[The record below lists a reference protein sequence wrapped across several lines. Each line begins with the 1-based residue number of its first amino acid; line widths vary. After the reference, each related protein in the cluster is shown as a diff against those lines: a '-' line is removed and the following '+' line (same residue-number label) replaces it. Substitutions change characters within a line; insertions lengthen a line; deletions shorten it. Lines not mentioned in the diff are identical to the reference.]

1 MAVSQKRPGP
11 GRALGPVLS
20 VWQLDWKTWS
30 TYKKTLSKVCVNPLS
45 VHSQSA
51 STATDLP
58 PDFSRRL
65 VGLLGLAGLASLATG
80 CAGLGSLPGLPSRRS
95 SELPL
100 ARLEANGQPGL
111 AEPAL
116 HAFSLVGTP
125 YRWGGNTP
133 KGGFDCS
140 GLVVYVMRR
149 SLGTTLPRTVEQM
162 SNVGYEIA
170 WEDRLPGDL
179 VFFNTTGGEFS
190 HVGIYIGQ
198 NRFVHAPRA
207 GGTVRLETLVSS
219 YWGPRITAFRR
230 IANESHAKTER

>member
-1 MAVSQKRPGP
+1 M
-11 GRALGPVLS
+11 
-20 VWQLDWKTWS
+20 KTWWIC
-30 TYKKTLSKVCVNPLS
+30 KKTLNRACVKAVNIADGP
-45 VHSQSA
+45 VPDGGP
-51 STATDLP
+51 DL
-58 PDFSRRL
+58 SRRL
-65 VGLLGLAGLASLATG
+65 LTLSATTGLVSLVTG
-80 CAGLGSLPGLPSRRS
+80 CAGLGSLSGVSSRRS
-95 SELPL
+95 SDLPL
-100 ARLEANGQPGL
+100 ARLEASGQAGL

-162 SNVGYEIA
+162 SSAGYEIA

-179 VFFNTTGGEFS
+179 VFFNTTGGDFS

-219 YWGPRITAFRR
+219 YWAPRITAFRR
-230 IANESHAKTER
+230 IASESHAKTGP

>member
-1 MAVSQKRPGP
+1 MN
-11 GRALGPVLS
+11 
-20 VWQLDWKTWS
+20 
-30 TYKKTLSKVCVNPLS
+30 KVCGNQDQLCNE
-45 VHSQSA
+45 SA
-51 STATDLP
+51 SAP
-58 PDFSRRL
+58 PNSGLACSQRRL
-65 VGLLGLAGLASLATG
+65 FGLLSLAGLTSLVSG
-80 CAGLGSLPGLPSRRS
+80 CAGLGSLSSGPSRRGS
-95 SELPL
+95 DLPL
-100 ARLEANGQPGL
+100 ARLEANGQAGL

-162 SNVGYEIA
+162 SNAGYEIA

-179 VFFNTTGGEFS
+179 VFFNTTGGDFS

-230 IANESHAKTER
+230 VASESHARTER

>member
-1 MAVSQKRPGP
+1 MV
-11 GRALGPVLS
+11 
-20 VWQLDWKTWS
+20 WKTWS
-30 TYKKTLSKVCVNPLS
+30 ICKKTLSKACVNQPRVYS
-45 VHSQSA
+45 ESA
-51 STATDLP
+51 SAA
-58 PDFSRRL
+58 PDSVIDSSKRL
-65 VGLLGLAGLASLATG
+65 LGLLGLAGLSCLVTG
-80 CAGLGSLPGLPSRRS
+80 CAGLGSLSSPAARRPSD
-95 SELPL
+95 LPL
-100 ARLEANGQPGL
+100 ARLEAAGQPGL

-162 SNVGYEIA
+162 GTAGYEIA

-207 GGTVRLETLVSS
+207 GGTVRLESLVSS

-230 IANESHAKTER
+230 VASESHAKTER